1 MIFSYNFRSITRSYY
16 RNSVGVMVVYDITNR
31 SSFEHVAS
39 WLQEAEANVGGP
51 NPDKCVFQLVGHKS
65 DCGDRRQVTEKR

>member
-1 MIFSYNFRSITRSYY
+1 
-16 RNSVGVMVVYDITNR
+16 MVVYDITNR